1 LWEKV
6 ETVEDEDRS
15 RRLEDARPI
24 SAGALAGMLCDG
36 GEIALV
42 DVREVG
48 QFGLGHMLH
57 AVSAPYSRLELKIA
71 GLVPNPRVRMV
82 LIDQDD
88 GIAARA
94 ARRLQ
99 ALGYDNIYILTGGV
113 DAWVREGFE
122 LFEGVHVPSKAFG
135 EILAEENG
143 TEMIAPADLA
153 GRMGDGNAPL
163 LLDIRP
169 YGEYHHQTVPGAV
182 NCPGAELIYRIAD
195 LAGDETTPVV
205 VTCAGRTRGIIAA
218 EMLRRSGL
226 KNPVTALKDG
236 TMGWYKAGFDL
247 IYGETARFGGR
258 SPVATDWSRQA
269 ASRMAEESSVP
280 SLTLEQLNTWRADC
294 TRTLYVLDV
303 REPAEYEAGH
313 LTGSTSAPGGQLIQA
328 TDNWIGVHGARLVLV
343 DDDSV
348 RAIATAVM
356 LRAMG
361 LDAHVLNGGLDAA
374 SGPVERGNPPSP
386 RAPDRTPRIGA
397 RKLMQAI
404 SDRRGQIVIVDV
416 GTSGAYREA
425 HLPGAVWCP
434 RPRLDRLALDQGT
447 EMIIV
452 SADDEDLADLAAAD
466 LREIIGIETRVLA
479 GGNNGWIEAGLA
491 SEVSQDRPTDGERID
506 FLFWAHDRHQGN
518 VQSIDTYLGWEGT
531 LPDRVRSDRIRLRAY
546 TNAGQ

>member
-1 LWEKV
+1 VREKDK
-6 ETVEDEDRS
+6 TVEDQDGNRRS
-15 RRLEDARPI
+15 ADARPI
-24 SAGALAGMLCDG
+24 SAGALAGMVCDG

-42 DVREVG
+42 DVRETG

-57 AVSAPYSRLELKIA
+57 AVSAPYSRLELVIA
-71 GLVPNPRVRMV
+71 GLVPNPRVRLV

-88 GIAARA
+88 GVAAPA

-99 ALGYDNIYILTGGV
+99 ALGYDNICILTGGV
-113 DAWVREGFE
+113 DAWAREGFE

-143 TEMIAPADLA
+143 TAMITPADLA

-169 YGEYHHQTVPGAV
+169 YGEYHHQTVPGAI
-182 NCPGAELIYRIAD
+182 NC
-195 LAGDETTPVV
+195 
-205 VTCAGRTRGIIAA
+205 
-218 EMLRRSGL
+218 
-226 KNPVTALKDG
+226 G
-236 TMGWYKAGFDL
+236 TMGWYKAGLDL
-247 IYGETARFGGR
+247 SYGETARFGGR
-258 SPVATDWSRQA
+258 SPAATDWSRQT
-269 ASRMAEESSVP
+269 ASRMAEDSSVP
-280 SLTLEQLNTWRADC
+280 SLTLEQLNAWRADC

-303 REPAEYEAGH
+303 REPTEYEAGH
-313 LTGSTSAPGGQLIQA
+313 LTGSASAPGGQLIQA
-328 TDNWIGVHGARLVLV
+328 TDNWIGVRGARVVLV

-404 SDRRGQIVIVDV
+404 SDRQGQTVIVDV
-416 GTSGAYREA
+416 GASDAYREA

-434 RPRLDRLALDQGT
+434 RSRLDRLALDQGT
-447 EMIIV
+447 EMVII
-452 SADDEDLADLAAAD
+452 SADNEDMADLAAAD
-466 LREIIGIETRVLA
+466 LRETVGVETKVLA
-479 GGNNGWIEAGLA
+479 GGNSGWIEAGLA
-491 SEVSQDRPTDGERID
+491 SEASPDRPTDGERID

-518 VQSIDTYLGWEGT
+518 LRSIDTYLGWEGT
-531 LPDRVRSDRIRLRAY
+531 LPDRVRSDRERLRTF
-546 TNAGQ
+546 TNARR